1 MKKKLTV
8 IIIAICLGVLMMAGC
23 SGGSSAKS
31 DSYYSSSNGY
41 APAAQEESY
50 SAYSPAYGGDMDME
64 YAAEEAKAE
73 ASVTAENGDLISGNS
88 ALANAKLIYT
98 AHINMETLDFDAA
111 NADLKDKLGKA
122 GGYIENSTLSSYGSY
137 RYASYALR
145 IPADQYRYFCD
156 ITSEIGHVLS
166 INENVENVSEAYF
179 DSEARLSSAK
189 AKLESLQELLKK
201 AENMEDIIT
210 IQNAINDV
218 EYDIDYYSGNLRRY
232 DSLVSFSTIYLEINE
247 VGRLSGTEEP
257 AIGFGQ
263 QLSQAFKRGSENF
276 VSGIQDFALGFARH
290 YVGWLIFIIIVIAI
304 IIFIKLLVK
313 RDKKKQQKLM
323 QQQMMMNNRPPVGS
337 YPVNY
342 TPQAPVQEEKANAPV
357 SNQEPSG
364 H

>member
-1 MKKKLTV
+1 
-8 IIIAICLGVLMMAGC
+8 MM
-23 SGGSSAKS
+23 
-31 DSYYSSSNGY
+31 
-41 APAAQEESY
+41 PR
-50 SAYSPAYGGDMDME
+50 MR
-64 YAAEEAKAE
+64 
-73 ASVTAENGDLISGNS
+73 TW
-88 ALANAKLIYT
+88 
-98 AHINMETLDFDAA
+98 
-111 NADLKDKLGKA
+111 KDKLGKA

-179 DSEARLSSAK
+179 DSEARVSSAK